1 MTTVSAEYVRSLVLE
16 KLQSSLTAKGLRV
29 EDIPDN
35 YDLLTEGVI
44 DSMGILQ
51 LITEVENRLGT
62 TVDFED
68 LDPENLTVIGPF
80 CRHVAKKSL
89 RVER

>member
-1 MTTVSAEYVRSLVLE
+1 MAPVSAEHVRSLILE
-16 KLQSSLTAKGLRV
+16 TLRPSLTAKGLKM

-51 LITEVENRLGT
+51 LINEIESRLGT
-62 TVDFED
+62 SVGFED
-68 LDPENLTVIGPF
+68 LDPEELTVIGPL

-89 RVER
+89 SVQR